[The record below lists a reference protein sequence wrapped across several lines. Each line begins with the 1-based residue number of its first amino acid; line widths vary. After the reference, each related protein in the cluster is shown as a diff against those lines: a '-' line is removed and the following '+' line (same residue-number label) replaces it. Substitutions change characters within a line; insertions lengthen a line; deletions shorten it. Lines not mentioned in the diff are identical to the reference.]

1 MMGRFRKDG
10 GGPRRPAGGLGREP
24 AARRGCLPQWRAGP
38 WPLGGSSGR
47 HGADRSGSG
56 VAPRPREC
64 DGARGQPHGFGAGT
78 DGPFP
83 PAATESLLPQTPG
96 ATGGRRKVPAAPRR
110 LRQGGGV
117 SETPPCA
124 PPRVREPVTARPVS
138 PGSREACSPAPQTE
152 LGETSSVVMG
162 VWACLP
168 RCTRTLLPAR
178 CPALSG
184 RRRVRGGVVRPLSPL
199 CRAW

>member
-64 DGARGQPHGFGAGT
+64 DGARGQPHGFGAERRR
-78 DGPFP
+78 
-83 PAATESLLPQTPG
+83 AAG
-96 ATGGRRKVPAAPRR
+96 R
-110 LRQGGGV
+110 LRKSAEEQEKVKKRTRAYG
-117 SETPPCA
+117 A
-124 PPRVREPVTARPVS
+124 PTVFHS
-138 PGSREACSPAPQTE
+138 
-152 LGETSSVVMG
+152 
-162 VWACLP
+162 
-168 RCTRTLLPAR
+168 
-178 CPALSG
+178 
-184 RRRVRGGVVRPLSPL
+184 L
-199 CRAW
+199 C